1 MKKYFVLVCIVL
13 LAVTTFIACSKTNHS
28 DSVTKSVGATE
39 NIQTSNE
46 TATETTKIKESSKKA
61 TTNQTTKKKIVSST
75 QKPVA
80 QTNNNSSSRNNNKPS
95 SGGNNNNKL
104 SGNGASSNS
113 NSGGNNSSSSGNAS
127 QSHKPVY
134 CDEGGTQHSRSVG
147 LGWYSSY
154 NEAKKAGLA
163 YIGNSGSSGS
173 WEVQECDYCGK
184 FTVYVKI
191 D

>member
-80 QTNNNSSSRNNNKPS
+80 QTNNNSASTNSNKKPSSSRNNSSKP
-95 SGGNNNNKL
+95 
-104 SGNGASSNS
+104 SGNGGYSNS

-154 NEAKKAGLA
+154 NAAKQAGMA
-163 YIGNSGSSGS
+163 HIGNGSGS
-173 WEVQECDYCGK
+173 WEVQQCEYCGK
-184 FTVYVKI
+184 YTVYVKI